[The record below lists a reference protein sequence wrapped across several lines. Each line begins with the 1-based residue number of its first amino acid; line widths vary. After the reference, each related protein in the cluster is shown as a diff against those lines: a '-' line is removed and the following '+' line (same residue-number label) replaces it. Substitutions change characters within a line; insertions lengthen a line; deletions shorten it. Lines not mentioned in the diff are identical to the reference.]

1 MKIKTVK
8 QLVDDAMKVV
18 KTIKPEEVK
27 KLLEDNQNN
36 LLIDIRDIRELWKSG
51 TVDGAKHIPRGMLEF
66 WLDPESPYYKP
77 ELKPELTKI
86 LFCASNW
93 RSALASKSLMDMGFD
108 NVVHVE
114 GGYQSMI
121 DFGFKKKKSSLSN
134 LHAYLA

>member
-27 KLLEDNQNN
+27 KLLEENQDN

-77 ELKPELTKI
+77 ELKPELTKM

-108 NVVHVE
+108 NVLHVE

-121 DFGFKKKKSSLSN
+121 DFGFKKKEVLPK
-134 LHAYLA
+134 

>member
-121 DFGFKKKKSSLSN
+121 DFGFKKKEVQPK
-134 LHAYLA
+134 

>member
-1 MKIKTVK
+1 MKLKTIK
-8 QLVDDAMKVV
+8 QLVDEAMQVV

-27 KLLEDNQNN
+27 KLLEENQDN

-51 TVDGAKHIPRGMLEF
+51 TIDGAKHIPRGMLEF

-77 ELKPELTKI
+77 ELKPELTKM

-108 NVVHVE
+108 NVLHVE

-121 DFGFKKKKSSLSN
+121 DFGFKKKEVLPK
-134 LHAYLA
+134 

>member
-66 WLDPESPYYKP
+66 WLDQESPYYKP

-121 DFGFKKKKSSLSN
+121 DFGFKKREVQPK
-134 LHAYLA
+134 

>member
-121 DFGFKKKKSSLSN
+121 DFGFKKKEVLPK
-134 LHAYLA
+134 